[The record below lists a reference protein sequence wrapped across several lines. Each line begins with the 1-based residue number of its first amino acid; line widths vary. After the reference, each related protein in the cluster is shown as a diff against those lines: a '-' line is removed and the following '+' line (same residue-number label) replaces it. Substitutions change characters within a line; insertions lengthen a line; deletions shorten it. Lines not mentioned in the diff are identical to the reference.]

1 MPTDA
6 AGSADA
12 ATGEPRQARRR
23 GARLTLAVVLGL
35 GVLAGVLIT
44 AAGAPLFTAYSA
56 IRVTIGAHLAPPMA
70 SGPSGVHL
78 LGTDGLGRDIWSRI
92 LFGSR
97 ISLLVAVVS
106 VVFGGLLGAS
116 LGLIAGYYR
125 GPWDDLVMRLVDAQL
140 SVPFL
145 VLAIA
150 LVAVLGNGVLNV
162 IIALMVTGWT
172 QYARVVRAEVLSLR
186 EREYVASARAAGA
199 GDARILVRHIA
210 PNLLSSLAVLSTLEV
225 GQRIL
230 TEASLSYLGLGVP
243 PEIPDWGR
251 MIADGQKYIFTAW
264 WVSVFPGFAIMA
276 TVLAL
281 NMVGDWVRDVT
292 DPRLRHLV

>member
-1 MPTDA
+1 
-6 AGSADA
+6 
-12 ATGEPRQARRR
+12 
-23 GARLTLAVVLGL
+23 LTLAVLLGL
-35 GVLAGVLIT
+35 GVLACVLI
-44 AAGAPLFTAYSA
+44 AAGGAPEFTAYSA
-56 IRVTIGAHLAPPMA
+56 VRVTIGAHLAPPMA
-70 SGPSGVHL
+70 PGPSGVHL

-106 VVFGGLLGAS
+106 VVFGGFLGAV
-116 LGLIAGYYR
+116 LGLVAGYYR
-125 GPWDDLVMRLVDAQL
+125 GRWDDLVMRLVDVQL
-140 SVPFL
+140 SIPFL

-186 EREYVASARAAGA
+186 EHEYIAGARAAGA
-199 GDARILVRHIA
+199 RDARILARHIA
-210 PNLLSSLAVLSTLEV
+210 PNLISSLSVLSTLEI

-251 MIADGQKYIFTAW
+251 MVAEGQKYIFTAW
-264 WVSVFPGFAIMA
+264 WASVFPGLAIMA

-292 DPRLRHLV
+292 DPRLRNLV